1 MNLSNLRPWCE
12 ACEALVLGAEA
23 TTCPQCGATLVLRAM
38 SSFEQDQ
45 RQSTR
50 GRLGT
55 HGWMALVSKA
65 SVKRRQH

>member
-1 MNLSNLRPWCE
+1 
-12 ACEALVLGAEA
+12 
-23 TTCPQCGATLVLRAM
+23 M
-38 SSFEQDQ
+38 SSFEQDA

-55 HGWMALVSKA
+55 HGWMALVSRA